1 MSSPCRSSRRDTLQ
15 SSRTKSKNT
24 MKYFGPEVKGKR
36 VSVLFDNS
44 KWYGGVI
51 RDWSAIDDHHLVTYD
66 DGETKWH
73 SLADDEAAGVLRW
86 EEDTS
91 VPAKASTSSSKS
103 RYFDP
108 SGDENHAVKKAKSA
122 ASATKEALVPVK
134 REKHERKADKAAQ
147 SLPSGRKRART
158 PPAAAAAALT
168 TPLQMGGASLVGLH
182 IEVHWPLDD
191 EWYVAQVLRFDAET
205 VRHTVEYIADGL
217 EEHLTLSTEVWRPAS
232 ESAVEAAKAAVAAAE
247 ATGADATSSAATA
260 PAVASKAAAGKAA
273 VGEAAAG
280 KAAVGKVA
288 AGKAAAGKAA
298 VGKAAAEAAGAEAT
312 PCRSARLND
321 WPPLLARA
329 AAVPPSA
336 AAGVTTAT
344 GATGAGVA
352 GALGVPD
359 SVAIDALGAACAM
372 LFGSDVT
379 CGRAASSTLLRLI
392 SSGVGSAGGAHESG
406 SEDDSDAEADA
417 AGGRGRGEDDEAE
430 CVDALPVKLGALAS
444 LLRQQQRQ
452 QGGMMLGAIWHHALQ
467 PHRPAAEHLS
477 ALAALRAACG
487 VLEELPGKGGL
498 DGKAGRKGGSG
509 GGGGHADAA
518 AVLTALVDASASP
531 APPDAPRA
539 ERALNLLRAI
549 APKLQTLDPRALR
562 SLATDEALARSVAG
576 ATVCERIPARAV
588 AAALLVALAPAATPP
603 LARTLHGGSSE
614 RSASTSAAA
623 TTAGCPMGVRA
634 EGDFA
639 VGSAVLGC
647 DGAAAAA
654 LAASSLGRALQATWT
669 EALGAPAFEERFL
682 ESLAADSPLHVAVLG
697 ALLGVASASELARGK
712 GASKGDAADGTSS
725 DCLPQSFAQLV
736 GWLQPPSRAHGAAA
750 AARTAS
756 IVRLQTAFL
765 RSSLGPILQ
774 YAHAVQAVP
783 MAAGKAVAS
792 NAEVKAAAEEV
803 KAAAVVAEAARV
815 LARLAETHAGAGTG
829 AGLLLAASLL
839 EEALRDVAAVKSNA
853 DAATVPAAA
862 AAQVA
867 EPTPPPP
874 LPAAEPAPPPQPLP
888 VPAAA
893 AAAPAAPD
901 APATLAVASP
911 TELAELATGPAL
923 ALDGELL
930 AREVT
935 RALDRLGSHV
945 TLKVLRLD
953 LEATLKQPLLSW
965 KDVIKDVA
973 TKYAVML
980 FSSSESQSQ

>member
-1 MSSPCRSSRRDTLQ
+1 MSFDPCVRSSRRDTLQ
-15 SSRTKSKNT
+15 SSRTKSKKT
-24 MKYFGPEVKGKR
+24 TRHFGPEVKGKR

-44 KWYGGVI
+44 KWYGGMI
-51 RDWSAIDDHHLVTYD
+51 RDWSAIDDRHLVTYD

-73 SLADDEAAGVLRW
+73 SLADDEAAGMLRW

-108 SGDENHAVKKAKSA
+108 SRDEDHAAKKAKSA
-122 ASATKEALVPVK
+122 ASTTKKALVPVK
-134 REKHERKADKAAQ
+134 REKHERKTDEAAQ

-158 PPAAAAAALT
+158 PPAALT

-205 VRHTVEYIADGL
+205 VRHTVVYITDGL

-232 ESAVEAAKAAVAAAE
+232 EAAVEAAKAAAAAAE
-247 ATGADATSSAATA
+247 AAEADATSSAATA
-260 PAVASKAAAGKAA
+260 PAIAGETAEGKA
-273 VGEAAAG
+273 
-280 KAAVGKVA
+280 A
-288 AGKAAAGKAA
+288 AGKAAAGKATA
-298 VGKAAAEAAGAEAT
+298 GKAAAGKAAAGKASAGKAAGAEAT
-312 PCRSARLND
+312 LCRSARLND

-329 AAVPPSA
+329 AAVPPYA
-336 AAGVTTAT
+336 AASVTTAT
-344 GATGAGVA
+344 GATGMAGMTGVA
-352 GALGVPD
+352 GAAGVPD
-359 SVAIDALGAACAM
+359 SVAIDALGAASAM
-372 LFGSDVT
+372 LLGSDVT
-379 CGRAASSTLLRLI
+379 RGRAASSTLLRLI

-417 AGGRGRGEDDEAE
+417 AVGRGGGEDDESE
-430 CVDALPVKLGALAS
+430 CVEALPVKLGALAS

-467 PHRPAAEHLS
+467 PNRPAAEHLS

-487 VLEELPGKGGL
+487 VLEELPGKGGVN
-498 DGKAGRKGGSG
+498 GEAGRKGGSG

-518 AVLTALVDASASP
+518 AVHTALVDASASP

-549 APKLQTLDPRALR
+549 APKLRALDPLALR
-562 SLATDEALARSVAG
+562 SLATNEALAHSVAG
-576 ATVCERIPARAV
+576 ATVCERMPARAV
-588 AAALLVALAPAATPP
+588 AAALLVALAPAAAPP
-603 LARTLHGGSSE
+603 TARTLLGCSSE
-614 RSASTSAAA
+614 RSASASAAA
-623 TTAGCPMGVRA
+623 TAADCPKGVRA

-639 VGSAVLGC
+639 LGSAVLGC

-669 EALGAPAFEERFL
+669 EALGAASSEERFL

-697 ALLGVASASELARGK
+697 ALLGMASASEFARGK
-712 GASKGDAADGTSS
+712 GASKGDAADGTSNDS
-725 DCLPQSFAQLV
+725 LPQSFAQLI
-736 GWLQPPSRAHGAAA
+736 GWLQPPSGAHGAAA

-756 IVRLQTAFL
+756 IVRLQTALL
-765 RSSLGPILQ
+765 RSSLAPILQ

-783 MAAGKAVAS
+783 MAAGKAEAS
-792 NAEVKAAAEEV
+792 NADVKAAAEEV
-803 KAAAVVAEAARV
+803 KAAAIVAKTARV
-815 LARLAETHAGAGTG
+815 LAQLAETHAGAGTG

-839 EEALRDVAAVKSNA
+839 EEALCDVAAAKSNA
-853 DAATVPAAA
+853 DAASVPAAA

-867 EPTPPPP
+867 EPTLPPP
-874 LPAAEPAPPPQPLP
+874 LPAAEPAPPPLPLL
-888 VPAAA
+888 VPAPA
-893 AAAPAAPD
+893 AAAPA

-911 TELAELATGPAL
+911 TGLTEPATGPAL
-923 ALDGELL
+923 ALDDELL

-935 RALDRLGSHV
+935 RALDRLGGHV
-945 TLKVLRLD
+945 TLRVLRLD
-953 LEATLKQPLLSW
+953 LEATLRQPLLSW
-965 KDVIKDVA
+965 KDLIREVA
-973 TKYAVML
+973 TKYAMKL